1 MVQAIV
7 VLVEAHPPQNLVHG
21 GEGIQGG
28 LLWVVRRQVVVGLFD
43 RCLREGWYATHMLC
57 RGWGLSGV
65 KQRGG
70 PATLTLTLHQG
81 WDSGWWCSDI

>member
-28 LLWVVRRQVVVGLFD
+28 LIWVVRRHVVVGP
-43 RCLREGWYATHMLC
+43 ES
-57 RGWGLSGV
+57 GLV
-65 KQRGG
+65 
-70 PATLTLTLHQG
+70 
-81 WDSGWWCSDI
+81 